1 MLSLIFL
8 TTCTKSQNIWL
19 LFNYTCLEN
28 RGTWHRP
35 LYGTIA
41 TDAYAYKII
50 LDNLSFSD
58 SDKDTQLFCVLCSRF
73 GTTAHQRLPFLN
85 FSCYTHPIWTT
96 KLDPSTRPGNS
107 AMNRLIVRHGRDSNW
122 GCQNFVKNA
131 VGIIQRLFPLPLA
144 TGRCPRTRR
153 HGHLNLSVGHRLW
166 STTGNPNPSTG
177 NSLFFSLCQSRRQ
190 QCLCNCVTP
199 TLMKPFNKI
208 ESVQS

>member
-58 SDKDTQLFCVLCSRF
+58 SDKDT
-73 GTTAHQRLPFLN
+73 
-85 FSCYTHPIWTT
+85 
-96 KLDPSTRPGNS
+96 
-107 AMNRLIVRHGRDSNW
+107 
-122 GCQNFVKNA
+122 
-131 VGIIQRLFPLPLA
+131 
-144 TGRCPRTRR
+144 
-153 HGHLNLSVGHRLW
+153 
-166 STTGNPNPSTG
+166 
-177 NSLFFSLCQSRRQ
+177 
-190 QCLCNCVTP
+190 
-199 TLMKPFNKI
+199 
-208 ESVQS
+208 